1 MPDELQS
8 LLDRIHNEGIKKT
21 EEEKNA
27 IILQAKHDAAEI
39 IKNAKQEAFEVLKTS
54 RIEASKNES
63 KAKETI
69 RQAARDI
76 TILLEKELMNRL
88 THCIKAATERAL
100 DAKLIGQIIIK
111 MVEYYKEQHSDIDLS
126 LELVLSQQEDENLIK
141 SAITSLS
148 EDIKSNPIIF
158 KDSNITSGFRLGFT
172 GNDLFF
178 DFTDDTITE
187 LICNYIGTK
196 LTAILKGDKQ

>member
-21 EEEKNA
+21 EEEKNT
-27 IILQAKHDAAEI
+27 IISQAKHEAAEI
-39 IKNAKQEAFEVLKTS
+39 IKNAKQEAFDIVKAS
-54 RIEASKNES
+54 RAEASKNES

-88 THCIKAATERAL
+88 THCIKMATGKAL
-100 DAKLIGQIIIK
+100 DVDLITEIIKK
-111 MVEYYKEQHSDIDLS
+111 MVEFYKKQHSDADLS
-126 LELVLSQQEDENLIK
+126 LELILSQQENEYLIK
-141 SAITSLS
+141 SALTSLS
-148 EDIKSNPIIF
+148 EDLKSNPVIF
-158 KDSNITSGFRLGFT
+158 KDTNISSGFRLGFT

-187 LICNYIGTK
+187 LICNYVGAK
-196 LTAILKGDKQ
+196 LASILKGGK